1 MTGGGAGGGGSV
13 TVSAGGSPSGG
24 GYQQTNNA
32 GMGLQAGLNA
42 MQTEAQIELLK
53 AQALKEKASA
63 ENLGANTDTTNKSRD
78 ILIENMRQSGI
89 ETWLN
94 NISHKIRL
102 EGSPEENEVKIIRNA
117 IYNTGVGYDSQAPE
131 IKQLN
136 ADLLKTIAEEKNLNT
151 GSELNDLRIQGYWQ
165 ELMNATA
172 HAEADKV
179 RAAAMKLQAE
189 WGTGKFINWK
199 TWADHAVS

>member
-1 MTGGGAGGGGSV
+1 MTGVQTCALPICFPVTIGGGAGGGGSA

-53 AQALKEKASA
+53 AKALKEKASA
-63 ENLGANTDTTNKSRD
+63 ENLGANTITTNKSRD
-78 ILIENMRQSGI
+78 ILIENLRQSGI

-94 NISHKIRL
+94 NISHKIKL
-102 EGSPEENEVKIIRNA
+102 EGPPVENEVNIIRNA
-117 IYNTGVGYDSQAPE
+117 IYKTGVGYDSQAPE

-151 GSELNDLRIQGYWQ
+151 GSELNDQRIQGYRI
-165 ELMNATA
+165 
-172 HAEADKV
+172 V
-179 RAAAMKLQAE
+179 
-189 WGTGKFINWK
+189 TGKQIGR
-199 TWADHAVS
+199 AHV